1 MKEKTLEKI
10 AEDLKDWHYVDN
22 LPEEWFGYKLIK
34 QNIENGDMYDLFTY
48 ENKEENRSATAYF
61 HEETMEYKFR
71 VSIGL
76 TGFCQIQYITPK
88 LSTFEDFLKK
98 YLEHSI
104 HDLAEYNPASL
115 SYIMREQK
123 ITEWDYKPMLPETLE
138 GFQLYITPDRPVR
151 VLNGSYIVFDYSDF
165 EIESNFIIYYNE
177 FRSEFYGEAR
187 IRNIP
192 EMNYVFDS
200 RTIPELE
207 DKLQKNLVNR
217 LKEVRKRA
225 ITE

>member
-1 MKEKTLEKI
+1 MKKKTLEKL
-10 AEDLKDWHYVDN
+10 ADELKDWHYVDT
-22 LPEEWFGYKLIK
+22 LPEEWFGYTLIK
-34 QNIENGDMYDLFTY
+34 QNVENGDMYDLFTY
-48 ENKEENRSATAYF
+48 EDKAENRSATAYF

-76 TGFCQIQYITPK
+76 TGFCQIQYITAK
-88 LSTFEDFLKK
+88 LGVFEENLKK
-98 YLEHSI
+98 YLEQSI

-123 ITEWDYKPMLPETLE
+123 ITEWDYTHILPETLE
-138 GFQLYITPDRPVR
+138 GFKLYITPDRPVR

-187 IRNIP
+187 IKNIP

-225 ITE
+225 IAE